1 MTYIICIYTY
11 IDIHIYNLAI
21 KISIVNKLMSYNEGQ
36 TRSCCIRYRFEEVK
50 AKFSVS
56 KK

>member
-1 MTYIICIYTY
+1 MIYIICIYTY